1 MDIEDIRDEETLD
14 RWLKDRPRED
24 AVAIAH
30 RSALRVAPLWFRA
43 MDDGWARKRD
53 LTALPI
59 LRSNLTLGV
68 ARKIPTPKVSEA
80 LARAARA
87 ADATAT
93 AAADARASASAA
105 RASGAYAA
113 ASYIW
118 EQIREDARL
127 LLSGDDLLETRL
139 WSIPE
144 PDFFSQT
151 DGEGRAIWAKDPA
164 TWDFWIR
171 WWDGVITGKP
181 LPWELQK
188 EVALIDKDKDG
199 EDHWKKGPA
208 HIAEVIRGIESG

>member
-87 ADATAT
+87 ADA
-93 AAADARASASAA
+93 DARA
-105 RASGAYAA
+105 AA
-113 ASYIW
+113 ASYSW